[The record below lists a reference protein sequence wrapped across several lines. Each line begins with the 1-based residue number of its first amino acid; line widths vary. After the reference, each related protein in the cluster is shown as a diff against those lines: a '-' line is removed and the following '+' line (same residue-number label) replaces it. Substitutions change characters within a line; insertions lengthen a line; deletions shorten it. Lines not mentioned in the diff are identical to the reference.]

1 MSSAIRSLLLAA
13 ASLCCL
19 SAPLAAQGSVEY
31 EIGFENA
38 VHHEATVDVRFSDVP
53 SGMLE
58 LRMSR
63 TSPGRYA
70 LHEFAKNVYDV
81 EITDGS
87 GRALEVERPNL
98 HQWNVSGHNGTVH
111 VRYTLFGDRGDG
123 TYAQIDRTGALLNAP
138 ATYLWARQLLD
149 RPVEVRFA
157 PPRDLTWSVATQLK
171 PGSDALTFEAPNFA
185 YLMDSPALLGD
196 IAWREWDV
204 TSAGRTQT
212 IRFALRHQGSDA
224 ALDDYVEMVKAVVR
238 EQTAIYGVL
247 PEFDYGTY
255 TFLAA
260 YLPWVSGDGMEH
272 RNSTVLTRV
281 AELPRDAVS
290 VLGTV
295 AHEFFHAWNVERIR
309 PRTLEPFDFE
319 AANMSDALWLA
330 EGFTSYYDDLSMAR
344 GGILDATA
352 FGQRISGM
360 VNGVVLQP
368 GHRHR
373 SPAEMSQNAPFVDAA
388 VSIDPQ
394 NTRNIFISYYTWG
407 SAIALA
413 LDLTLRD
420 EFEITL
426 DDFMRHLWAKYGE
439 PFVPYTLDDVRV
451 ALGETTGSQGFADR
465 FFERYM
471 VGNELP
477 DFERLLRAG
486 GYELSDARP
495 RAATLR
501 LSFRGSEE
509 GVLVAS
515 RALQGT
521 AAYAAGLEMGDII
534 TAVDGQTVREASDL
548 NRLLSARQPGDRVEV
563 EWTTRTGTESATI
576 ELEADPTLR
585 ATPLSGSHPLREAW
599 LRPRGS

>member
-1 MSSAIRSLLLAA
+1 MRSVIRSLLLLGTPLWFWSS
-13 ASLCCL
+13 SLVAQ
-19 SAPLAAQGSVEY
+19 APVSY

-38 VHHEATVDVRFSDVP
+38 VHHEASVEVRFADVP
-53 SGMLE
+53 SGVLE

-81 EITDGS
+81 EITDGA

-98 HQWNVSGHNGTVH
+98 HQWNVSGHSGTVH

-138 ATYLWARQLLD
+138 ATYMWARQLRD
-149 RPVEVRFA
+149 RPVQVRFS
-157 PPRDLTWSVATQLK
+157 PPTNLTWSVATQLA
-171 PGSDALTFEAPNFA
+171 PGSAPLTFEAPDFA
-185 YLMDSPALLGD
+185 YLMDSPTLLGD

-204 TSAGRTQT
+204 TSSGRTQT

-238 EQTAIYGVL
+238 EQTAIYGEL

-281 AELPRDAVS
+281 AELPRDALS

-344 GGILDATA
+344 AGILDPTA

-394 NTRNIFISYYTWG
+394 NRSNIFISYYTWG
-407 SAIALA
+407 SAVALA
-413 LDLTLRD
+413 LDLTLRS

-426 DDFMRHLWAKYGE
+426 DDFMRHLWAKHGK
-439 PFVPYTLDDVRV
+439 PFVPYTLEDVRV
-451 ALGETTGSQGFADR
+451 ALGETTGSTSFANR

-471 VGNELP
+471 IGNELP
-477 DFERLLRAG
+477 DFERLLGAG
-486 GYELSDARP
+486 GYELTAARP

-501 LSFRGSEE
+501 LSVRSGES

-515 RALQGT
+515 RALQGS
-521 AAYAAGLEMGDII
+521 AAYDAGLEMGDVI
-534 TAVDGQTVREASDL
+534 TSIDGQTIREASDL
-548 NRLLSARQPGDRVEV
+548 TRLLSSRQPGDRIEV
-563 EWTTRTGTESATI
+563 EWTTRTGAERAVI

-585 ATPLSGSHPLREAW
+585 ATLRSGSQPLRDDW
-599 LRPRGS
+599 LRPLGR